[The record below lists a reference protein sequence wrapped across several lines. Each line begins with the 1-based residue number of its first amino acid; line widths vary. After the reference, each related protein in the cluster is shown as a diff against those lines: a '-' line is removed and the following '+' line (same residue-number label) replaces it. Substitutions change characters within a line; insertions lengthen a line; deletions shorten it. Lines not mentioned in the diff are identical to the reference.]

1 MCVQALF
8 QGKESVYTLPGSPSH
23 GLYTV
28 QRKRGDYMRRV
39 LGNYIEKNR
48 QQKDGRR

>member
-1 MCVQALF
+1 MRMQALF

-28 QRKRGDYMRRV
+28 QRKRGYMRRG

-48 QQKDGRR
+48 QQKDGRH